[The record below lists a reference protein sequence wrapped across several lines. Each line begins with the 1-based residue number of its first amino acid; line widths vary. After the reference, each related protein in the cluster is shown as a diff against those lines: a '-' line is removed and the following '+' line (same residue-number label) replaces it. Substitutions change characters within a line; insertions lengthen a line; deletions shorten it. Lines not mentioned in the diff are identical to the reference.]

1 MHVPRTG
8 TQAAR
13 VRSVVFVVFRDGA
26 ESERSSGDGTCQA
39 PPSLMRS
46 YCQLG
51 VCRDAELCSGPMCL
65 DVGPLGG
72 SLGGREEAA
81 TLKQP
86 VRS

>member
-1 MHVPRTG
+1 MNSRWFFQSEAPTGMSGKELMQVPRTG

-13 VRSVVFVVFRDGA
+13 VRSVVFVVFCDGA

-51 VCRDAELCSGPMCL
+51 VLETQNCVL
-65 DVGPLGG
+65 DQCV
-72 SLGGREEAA
+72 
-81 TLKQP
+81 
-86 VRS
+86 